1 MMTVNI
7 SSQARAPNIQELIK
21 VEEQV
26 MANYWVALGGFIN
39 LHLKD
44 LDQKKGRHKIE
55 NLLSPCFS
63 ICRCIHQNKCFLV
76 S

>member
-1 MMTVNI
+1 MMTANI

-55 NLLSPCFS
+55 DIYRHVFQFADVFIRTNAF
-63 ICRCIHQNKCFLV
+63 
-76 S
+76 

>member
-44 LDQKKGRHKIE
+44 LDQKKGRHKI
-55 NLLSPCFS
+55 
-63 ICRCIHQNKCFLV
+63 
-76 S
+76 

>member
-26 MANYWVALGGFIN
+26 MANY
-39 LHLKD
+39 
-44 LDQKKGRHKIE
+44 
-55 NLLSPCFS
+55 
-63 ICRCIHQNKCFLV
+63 
-76 S
+76 